1 MTDHDTADRDAPV
14 GTGTADIAGSPVG
27 TGGPSGA
34 ARPVAAGSTADVGS
48 TTSTGS
54 ARAGVVSIFLTT
66 VPPEQLD
73 EYRLLPLDD
82 HGDRSPF
89 RLEVDAGLVSVD
101 PELLEVDAFVEPAD
115 DPVGEL
121 TGYSAGASFADA
133 AAVDLARLR
142 AAEHTGLVLVYD
154 HDARRGGGTPE
165 GSALTLVGVYAY
177 DWRL

>member
-1 MTDHDTADRDAPV
+1 MTDHDTADHDAPV
-14 GTGTADIAGSPVG
+14 GEGTLVG
-27 TGGPSGA
+27 A
-34 ARPVAAGSTADVGS
+34 
-48 TTSTGS
+48 GS

-73 EYRLLPLDD
+73 EYRLLPLDED
-82 HGDRSPF
+82 GDRTAF
-89 RLEVDAGLVSVD
+89 RLEVDAGLASVD

-115 DPVGEL
+115 DPVAEL

-142 AAEHTGLVLVYD
+142 TDEHTGLVLVYD
-154 HDARRGGGTPE
+154 HDARRGAGTPE
-165 GSALTLVGVYAY
+165 ESALTLVGVYAY